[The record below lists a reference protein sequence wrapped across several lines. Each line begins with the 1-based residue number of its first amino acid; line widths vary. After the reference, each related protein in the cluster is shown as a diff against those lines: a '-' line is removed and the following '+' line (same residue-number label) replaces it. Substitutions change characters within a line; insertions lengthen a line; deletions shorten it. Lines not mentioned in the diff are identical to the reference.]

1 MARGVETAG
10 LCCWPKARELPT
22 LQLEPGKCFS
32 EKCRF
37 LQEHVL
43 VLGGIFSL
51 TWVSVVSSSVLGT
64 LADPQS
70 CLLPLGATLKYEPL
84 YKMIAFSKKLL
95 KLWKIYCNLDA
106 SIQISCRFE
115 LGRDSKDLGNSLRIG
130 PAELH
135 SANMV
140 LPWEAGPVLL
150 YQGLIGPLPLGFC
163 PPRGY
168 LPSEQKY

>member
-10 LCCWPKARELPT
+10 LCYWPKARELPT

-32 EKCRF
+32 EKCRC

-95 KLWKIYCNLDA
+95 NFGRFIVTQMLRYRLVVDLNLAETVKILETPSGLVQLSCTLPTWYSLGKLAL
-106 SIQISCRFE
+106 
-115 LGRDSKDLGNSLRIG
+115 
-130 PAELH
+130 
-135 SANMV
+135 
-140 LPWEAGPVLL
+140 
-150 YQGLIGPLPLGFC
+150 FC
-163 PPRGY
+163 CTRA
-168 LPSEQKY
+168 